1 MTTDFSKYDANQLPS
16 AEVLGR
22 QRYAIVV
29 ADWNNDITYPM
40 MFGAIETLTKH
51 GVPVENIDVLHVPGA
66 VELTYGAARI
76 MKEERIDAIIA
87 IGCVIQGDTPHFD
100 YVCQSVTQGVAI
112 LNAQG
117 KVPVIFS
124 VLTVKEKQQALAVK
138 DAAGVR
144 NLEKIVRAASDELMV
159 VVSAMGK
166 TTNAL
171 ERVVEFLD
179 AGKEEAALNQWVD
192 IIDYHVAIMKELG
205 LKPGSDIRLQ
215 GEIPFDP
222 QLSLDENYD
231 QVVSLGEIMSTQI
244 VAVYLLKQ
252 GLSVEWWNIR
262 AGWERPNRPKIVI
275 AQGFIGGT
283 SEGKRTTLGREGSD
297 YTAALLGNYLD
308 AESVTIWKD
317 VPGILNADPRL
328 EPDTI
333 LIPSLRYQDAVE
345 LSYSG
350 AQIIHPKTIR
360 PLENKKIPLFVKPF
374 GDPEAEGS
382 KIAADGVG
390 PIDVPVYIWRKNQI
404 LITMRAKD
412 FAFVLEESLSEIF
425 EIIHR
430 HRLKVALIQS
440 SAVTISVCVD
450 NTRFVPEAI
459 EELNQH
465 FNVTY
470 NDHLSLLTI
479 RGTTP
484 EILERAKA
492 GRTIM
497 LSQTTRRTARL
508 VVKE

>member
-1 MTTDFSKYDANQLPS
+1 MKVYK
-16 AEVLGR
+16 
-22 QRYAIVV
+22 
-29 ADWNNDITYPM
+29 
-40 MFGAIETLTKH
+40 FG
-51 GVPVENIDVLHVPGA
+51 GA
-66 VELTYGAARI
+66 
-76 MKEERIDAIIA
+76 
-87 IGCVIQGDTPHFD
+87 
-100 YVCQSVTQGVAI
+100 S
-112 LNAQG
+112 
-117 KVPVIFS
+117 
-124 VLTVKEKQQALAVK
+124 VK

-144 NLEKIVRAASDELMV
+144 NLEKIVRLAVTNDQRPTTNDLMV

-171 ERVVEFLD
+171 ERVVEFCA
-179 AGKEEAALNQWVD
+179 AGQEDKALNQWID
-192 IIDYHVAIMKELG
+192 IIDFHVTIMKELG
-205 LKPGSDIRLQ
+205 LQPGIDIRLH
-215 GEIPFDP
+215 GEIPYDP
-222 QLSLDENYD
+222 ACSFDENYD
-231 QVVSLGEIMSTQI
+231 QIVSMGELLSTQI
-244 VAVYLLKQ
+244 IAVYLLKQ
-252 GLSVEWWNIR
+252 GLSVEWWNMPKLLRTDTTWREAVVDNETSRAVIR
-262 AGWERPNRPKIVI
+262 AGWDRPNRPTVVV

-283 SEGKRTTLGREGSD
+283 ADGKRTTLGREGSD

-328 EPDTI
+328 EPNTV

-360 PLENKKIPLFVKPF
+360 PLENKQIPLYVKPF
-374 GDPEAEGS
+374 GDPTAAGS
-382 KIAADGVG
+382 RIAADGVG

-425 EIIHR
+425 DIIHR
-430 HRLKVALIQS
+430 HRLKVSLIQS

-450 NTRFVPEAI
+450 NTRFVPAAI
-459 EELNQH
+459 EELRVH
-465 FNVTY
+465 FNVSY

-484 EILERAKA
+484 NILARAKA

-508 VVKE
+508 VVKEED

>member
-1 MTTDFSKYDANQLPS
+1 
-16 AEVLGR
+16 
-22 QRYAIVV
+22 
-29 ADWNNDITYPM
+29 
-40 MFGAIETLTKH
+40 
-51 GVPVENIDVLHVPGA
+51 
-66 VELTYGAARI
+66 
-76 MKEERIDAIIA
+76 
-87 IGCVIQGDTPHFD
+87 
-100 YVCQSVTQGVAI
+100 
-112 LNAQG
+112 
-117 KVPVIFS
+117 
-124 VLTVKEKQQALAVK
+124 VK

-144 NLEKIVRAASDELMV
+144 NLERIVRAADDELMV

-179 AGKEEAALNQWVD
+179 AGKEEQALNQWVD

-252 GLSVEWWNIR
+252 GLPVEWWNMPKLLRTDNTWREAKVDNETSAATIR
-262 AGWERPNRPKIVI
+262 AGWERANRPSIVVT
-275 AQGFIGGT
+275 QGFIGGT
-283 SEGKRTTLGREGSD
+283 AEGKRTTLGREGSD

-328 EPDTI
+328 EPNTI

-360 PLENKKIPLFVKPF
+360 PLENKQIPLFVKPF
-374 GDPEAEGS
+374 GDPEAAGS

-390 PIDVPVYIWRKNQI
+390 PIDIPVYIWRKNQI

-459 EELNQH
+459 EELKQH

-492 GRTIM
+492 DRTIM

-508 VVKE
+508 VVKEDSVPQAK

>member
-1 MTTDFSKYDANQLPS
+1 MKVYK
-16 AEVLGR
+16 
-22 QRYAIVV
+22 
-29 ADWNNDITYPM
+29 
-40 MFGAIETLTKH
+40 FG
-51 GVPVENIDVLHVPGA
+51 GA
-66 VELTYGAARI
+66 
-76 MKEERIDAIIA
+76 
-87 IGCVIQGDTPHFD
+87 
-100 YVCQSVTQGVAI
+100 S
-112 LNAQG
+112 
-117 KVPVIFS
+117 
-124 VLTVKEKQQALAVK
+124 VK

-144 NLEKIVRAASDELMV
+144 NLESIVRAAGGDLMV

-179 AGKEEAALNQWVD
+179 AGKEEQALDQWVD
-192 IIDYHVAIMKELG
+192 IIDYHVAVMKELG
-205 LKPGSDIRLQ
+205 LQPGSDIRLQ

-222 QLSLDENYD
+222 QLPLDENYD

-252 GLSVEWWNIR
+252 GLSVEWWNMPKLLRTDNTWREAKVDNETSAATIR
-262 AGWERPNRPKIVI
+262 AGWERANRPSIVVT
-275 AQGFIGGT
+275 QGFIGGT
-283 SEGKRTTLGREGSD
+283 AEGKRTTLGREGSD

-360 PLENKKIPLFVKPF
+360 PLENKQIPLFVKPF
-374 GDPEAEGS
+374 GDPGAAGS

-390 PIDVPVYIWRKNQI
+390 PIDVPVYIWRKNQL

-459 EELNQH
+459 EELKQH

-492 GRTIM
+492 DRTIM

-508 VVKE
+508 VVKEDSVPQAK

>member
-1 MTTDFSKYDANQLPS
+1 MKVYKFGGASVKN
-16 AEVLGR
+16 AE
-22 QRYAIVV
+22 
-29 ADWNNDITYPM
+29 
-40 MFGAIETLTKH
+40 
-51 GVPVENIDVLHVPGA
+51 
-66 VELTYGAARI
+66 
-76 MKEERIDAIIA
+76 
-87 IGCVIQGDTPHFD
+87 
-100 YVCQSVTQGVAI
+100 
-112 LNAQG
+112 
-117 KVPVIFS
+117 
-124 VLTVKEKQQALAVK
+124 
-138 DAAGVR
+138 GVR
-144 NLEKIVRAASDELMV
+144 NVEKIVRLAGAQDLMV

-171 ERVVEFLD
+171 ERVVELLD
-179 AGKEEAALNQWVD
+179 AGKEEAALTQWVD
-192 IIDYHVAIMKELG
+192 IIDFHVAVMKELG

-222 QLSLDENYD
+222 ALPYDENYD
-231 QVVSLGEIMSTQI
+231 QIVSLGELMSTQI

-252 GLSVEWWNIR
+252 GLSVEWWNMPKLLRTDDTWREAVVDNDTSRAVIR
-262 AGWERPNRPKIVI
+262 AGWDRAQRPSIVVT
-275 AQGFIGGT
+275 QGFIGGT
-283 SEGKRTTLGREGSD
+283 ADGRRTTLGREGSD

-317 VPGILNADPRL
+317 VPGILNADPRI

-350 AQIIHPKTIR
+350 AQVIHPKTIR
-360 PLENKKIPLFVKPF
+360 PLENKRIPLYVKPF
-374 GDPEAEGS
+374 GDPSAQGSRIAE
-382 KIAADGVG
+382 DGVG
-390 PIDVPVYIWRKNQI
+390 PIDVPVYIWRKNQL

-430 HRLKVALIQS
+430 HRLKVSLIQS

-450 NTRFVPEAI
+450 NTRFVAEAI
-459 EELNQH
+459 TELQQH

-470 NDHLSLLTI
+470 NDHLALLTI

-484 EILERAKA
+484 QILEHAKA

-508 VVKE
+508 VVKDEHLKS

>member
-1 MTTDFSKYDANQLPS
+1 MKVYK
-16 AEVLGR
+16 
-22 QRYAIVV
+22 
-29 ADWNNDITYPM
+29 
-40 MFGAIETLTKH
+40 FG
-51 GVPVENIDVLHVPGA
+51 GA
-66 VELTYGAARI
+66 
-76 MKEERIDAIIA
+76 
-87 IGCVIQGDTPHFD
+87 
-100 YVCQSVTQGVAI
+100 S
-112 LNAQG
+112 
-117 KVPVIFS
+117 
-124 VLTVKEKQQALAVK
+124 VK
-138 DAAGVR
+138 DANGVR
-144 NLEKIVRAASDELMV
+144 NVERIIRASDTKDGLMV
-159 VVSAMGK
+159 VVSAMSK

-179 AGKEEAALNQWVD
+179 AGKEEAALNQWID
-192 IIDYHVAIMKELG
+192 IIDFHVAIMKDLG
-205 LKPGSDIRLQ
+205 LQPGTDIRLQ
-215 GEIPFDP
+215 GEIPYDP
-222 QLSLDENYD
+222 QLPFDENYD
-231 QVVSLGEIMSTQI
+231 QVVSMGELLSTQI
-244 VAVYLLKQ
+244 IAVYLLKQ
-252 GLSVEWWNIR
+252 GLSVEWWNMPKLLRTDATWREAKVDDATSAAVIK
-262 AGWERPNRPKIVI
+262 AGWERPNRPQIVV

-283 SEGKRTTLGREGSD
+283 ADGKRTTLGREGSD

-317 VPGILNADPRL
+317 VPGILNADPRI
-328 EPDTI
+328 EPDTV

-360 PLENKKIPLFVKPF
+360 PLENKRIPLLVKPF
-374 GDPEAEGS
+374 GDPTAAGSRIAE
-382 KIAADGVG
+382 DGVG

-430 HRLKVALIQS
+430 HRLKVSLIQS

-450 NTRFVPEAI
+450 DTRFVADAI
-459 EELNQH
+459 EELQHH

-492 GRTIM
+492 GRTVM

>member
-1 MTTDFSKYDANQLPS
+1 M
-16 AEVLGR
+16 
-22 QRYAIVV
+22 
-29 ADWNNDITYPM
+29 
-40 MFGAIETLTKH
+40 
-51 GVPVENIDVLHVPGA
+51 
-66 VELTYGAARI
+66 
-76 MKEERIDAIIA
+76 
-87 IGCVIQGDTPHFD
+87 
-100 YVCQSVTQGVAI
+100 
-112 LNAQG
+112 
-117 KVPVIFS
+117 
-124 VLTVKEKQQALAVK
+124 K

-144 NLEKIVRAASDELMV
+144 NLERIVRAADDELMV

-179 AGKEEAALNQWVD
+179 AGKEEQALNQWVD

-252 GLSVEWWNIR
+252 GLPVEWWNMPKLLRTDETWREARVDNETSASIIR
-262 AGWERPNRPKIVI
+262 SGWNRRQRPRIVV

-283 SEGKRTTLGREGSD
+283 ADGRRTTLGREGSD

-317 VPGILNADPRL
+317 VPGILNADPRI
-328 EPDTI
+328 EPNTV

-350 AQIIHPKTIR
+350 AQVIHPKTIR
-360 PLENKKIPLFVKPF
+360 PLENKQIPLFVKPF
-374 GDPEAEGS
+374 GDPTAEGS
-382 KIAADGVG
+382 RIAEDGVG

-412 FAFVLEESLSEIF
+412 FAFALEESLSDIF
-425 EIIHR
+425 DIINR
-430 HRLKVALIQS
+430 HRLKVSLIQS

-459 EELNQH
+459 AELQKH

-470 NDHLSLLTI
+470 NENLSLLTI

-484 EILERAKA
+484 EILEKAKD
-492 GRTIM
+492 GKTIM

-508 VVKE
+508 VVVEQA

>member
-1 MTTDFSKYDANQLPS
+1 MAKVYK
-16 AEVLGR
+16 
-22 QRYAIVV
+22 
-29 ADWNNDITYPM
+29 
-40 MFGAIETLTKH
+40 FG
-51 GVPVENIDVLHVPGA
+51 GA
-66 VELTYGAARI
+66 
-76 MKEERIDAIIA
+76 
-87 IGCVIQGDTPHFD
+87 
-100 YVCQSVTQGVAI
+100 S
-112 LNAQG
+112 
-117 KVPVIFS
+117 
-124 VLTVKEKQQALAVK
+124 VK
-138 DAAGVR
+138 DANGVR
-144 NLEKIVRAASDELMV
+144 NLESIVRQTDVQDGLMV

-179 AGKEEAALNQWVD
+179 AGKEEQALNQWVD
-192 IIDYHVAIMKELG
+192 VIDYHVAIMKELG
-205 LKPGSDIRLQ
+205 LQPGSDIRLQ

-222 QLSLDENYD
+222 QLPLDENYD
-231 QVVSLGEIMSTQI
+231 QVVSLGEILSTQI
-244 VAVYLLKQ
+244 IAVYLLKQ
-252 GLSVEWWNIR
+252 GLSVEWWNMPKLLRTDDTWREAKVDNAASAAVIR
-262 AGWERPNRPKIVI
+262 AGWERPNRPQIVI

-283 SEGKRTTLGREGSD
+283 ADGKRTTLGREGSD

-374 GDPEAEGS
+374 GNPTAAGS
-382 KIAADGVG
+382 KIAEDGIG
-390 PIDVPVYIWRKNQI
+390 PIDVPVYIWRKNQL

-459 EELNQH
+459 EELKQH

-492 GRTIM
+492 GRIIM

-508 VVKE
+508 LVREG

>member
-1 MTTDFSKYDANQLPS
+1 MAKVYK
-16 AEVLGR
+16 
-22 QRYAIVV
+22 
-29 ADWNNDITYPM
+29 
-40 MFGAIETLTKH
+40 FG
-51 GVPVENIDVLHVPGA
+51 GA
-66 VELTYGAARI
+66 
-76 MKEERIDAIIA
+76 
-87 IGCVIQGDTPHFD
+87 
-100 YVCQSVTQGVAI
+100 S
-112 LNAQG
+112 
-117 KVPVIFS
+117 
-124 VLTVKEKQQALAVK
+124 VK
-138 DAAGVR
+138 DANGVR
-144 NLEKIVRAASDELMV
+144 NLERIVRLAINEQSSIVNGLMV

-171 ERVVEFLD
+171 ERVVEALA
-179 AGKEEAALNQWVD
+179 AGQEEKALAQWVD
-192 IIDYHVAIMKELG
+192 IIDFHVAIMKELG
-205 LKPGSDIRLQ
+205 LKPGVDIRLQ

-222 QLSLDENYD
+222 TLPYDQNYD

-244 VAVYLLKQ
+244 IAVYLLKQ
-252 GLSVEWWNIR
+252 GLSVEWWNMPKLLRTDSTWREAIVDDTTSR
-262 AGWERPNRPKIVI
+262 EAITAGWNRPNRPQIVV

-283 SEGKRTTLGREGSD
+283 ADGQRTTLGREGSD

-317 VPGILNADPRL
+317 VPGILNADPRI
-328 EPDTI
+328 EPNTV

-360 PLENKKIPLFVKPF
+360 PLENKHIPLLVKPF
-374 GDPEAEGS
+374 GNPTAAGSRIAE
-382 KIAADGVG
+382 DGVG
-390 PIDVPVYIWRKNQI
+390 PINVPVYIWRKNQI

-425 EIIHR
+425 DIIHQ
-430 HRLKVALIQS
+430 HRLKVSLIQS

-450 NTRFVPEAI
+450 NTRFVPAAI
-459 EELNQH
+459 EALQTH
-465 FNVTY
+465 FNVSY

-484 EILERAKA
+484 EILEQAKN

>member
-1 MTTDFSKYDANQLPS
+1 M
-16 AEVLGR
+16 
-22 QRYAIVV
+22 
-29 ADWNNDITYPM
+29 
-40 MFGAIETLTKH
+40 
-51 GVPVENIDVLHVPGA
+51 
-66 VELTYGAARI
+66 
-76 MKEERIDAIIA
+76 
-87 IGCVIQGDTPHFD
+87 
-100 YVCQSVTQGVAI
+100 
-112 LNAQG
+112 
-117 KVPVIFS
+117 
-124 VLTVKEKQQALAVK
+124 K

-144 NLEKIVRAASDELMV
+144 NVEKIVRLEGANDLMV

-171 ERVVEFLD
+171 ERVLELIS
-179 AGKEEAALNQWVD
+179 AGKEEEALNQWISV
-192 IIDYHVAIMKELG
+192 IDSHVAIMKELG
-205 LKPGSDIRLQ
+205 LQPGSDIRLQ
-215 GEIPFDP
+215 GEIPYDP
-222 QLSLDENYD
+222 TLSYDENYD
-231 QVVSLGEIMSTQI
+231 QIVSMGELMSTQI

-252 GLSVEWWNIR
+252 GLSVEWWNMPKLLRTDDTWREAKVDDAASRAVIR
-262 AGWERPNRPKIVI
+262 AGWERANRPQVVV

-283 SEGKRTTLGREGSD
+283 AGGKRTTLGREGSD

-328 EPDTI
+328 EPDTV

-360 PLENKKIPLFVKPF
+360 PLENKQIPLFVKPF
-374 GDPEAEGS
+374 GDPTAAGS

-425 EIIHR
+425 DIINR
-430 HRLKVALIQS
+430 NRLKVSLIQS

-450 NTRFVPEAI
+450 NTRFVPAAI
-459 EELNQH
+459 EALKQH
-465 FNVTY
+465 FDVTY
-470 NDHLSLLTI
+470 NDNLSLLTI

-492 GRTIM
+492 GRTVM
-497 LSQTTRRTARL
+497 LSQTTRRTARF